1 MKWEQSPHMYL
12 WLPKG
17 IRLDLDQSFPTSALV
32 TLEPVV
38 LCGGGSPGHWRT
50 FSNTLAFTH

>member
-1 MKWEQSPHMYL
+1 MYL